1 MRITDV
7 EPLLLRQR
15 DAIDPSIADG
25 SQDALVVRVHTDD
38 GRVGLGE
45 VDSMPSVAKAVIEAP
60 PSHKIATGLRSLLVG
75 EDPQEVE
82 RLWQKMYQGT
92 IYFGRRGVAIHA
104 ISGVEIALWDIA
116 GQAAGRP
123 IHALV
128 GGRQR
133 NSIRAYASTLMP
145 ETPDETKRVVTR
157 WRGEGFGAVKLGWGP
172 LGRGADA
179 DLALVAAAREAGGP
193 DLDLMIDI
201 GFGWRDAADAIER
214 ARRMSESRPYWIEE
228 PFPPDDYD
236 SYARLAGAIDVPLAA
251 GEEETTLDD
260 FERLIERGRVD
271 VVQPDV
277 TRAGGIS
284 ECLRIAALAKKRRRR
299 CVLHSWST
307 GIIKAAS
314 LHVLA
319 AMEEAEYFEYAVQS
333 TELNQRLVR
342 ERFPVV
348 DGEVEIPM
356 APGLGVELD
365 EEGVEACRV
374 AYGGSWRQRRGW

>member
-1 MRITDV
+1 
-7 EPLLLRQR
+7 
-15 DAIDPSIADG
+15 
-25 SQDALVVRVHTDD
+25 
-38 GRVGLGE
+38 
-45 VDSMPSVAKAVIEAP
+45 MPSVAKAVIEAP

-123 IHALV
+123 IHELV

-172 LGRGADA
+172 LGRGAEA

-260 FERLIERGRVD
+260 FERLIERGRVG

-284 ECLRIAALAKKRRRR
+284 ECLRIAALAKKRGRR

-319 AMEEAEYFEYAVQS
+319 SMDEAEYFEYAVQS

-348 DGEVEIPM
+348 DGEVKIPT

-365 EEGVEACRV
+365 EEVVERCRV
-374 AYGGSWRQRRGW
+374 A

>member
-25 SQDALVVRVHTDD
+25 SQDALIVRVRTDE
-38 GRVGLGE
+38 GLVGLGE

-123 IHALV
+123 IHELV

-172 LGRGADA
+172 LGRGAEA

-260 FERLIERGRVD
+260 FERLIERGRVG

-284 ECLRIAALAKKRRRR
+284 ECLRIAALAKKRGRR

-319 AMEEAEYFEYAVQS
+319 SMDEAEYFEYAVQS

-348 DGEVEIPM
+348 DGEVEIPT

-365 EEGVEACRV
+365 EEVVERCRV
-374 AYGGSWRQRRGW
+374 A

>member
-1 MRITDV
+1 
-7 EPLLLRQR
+7 
-15 DAIDPSIADG
+15 
-25 SQDALVVRVHTDD
+25 
-38 GRVGLGE
+38 
-45 VDSMPSVAKAVIEAP
+45 
-60 PSHKIATGLRSLLVG
+60 
-75 EDPQEVE
+75 
-82 RLWQKMYQGT
+82 MYEGT

-116 GQAAGRP
+116 GQAAGKP
-123 IHALV
+123 IHELV
-128 GGRQR
+128 GGRKR
-133 NSIRAYASTLMP
+133 DRIRAYASTLMP
-145 ETPDETKRVVTR
+145 ETIEETKQVVTR
-157 WRGEGFGAVKLGWGP
+157 WRAEGFGAVKLGWGP
-172 LGRGADA
+172 LGRDADA

-201 GFGWRDAADAIER
+201 GFGWRDPADAIER
-214 ARRMSESRPYWIEE
+214 AGRMSECRPYWIEE

-236 SYARLAGAIDVPLAA
+236 SYAQLAEAIDIPLAA

-260 FERLIERGRVD
+260 FERLIERGRVG

-284 ECLRIAALAKKRRRR
+284 ECLRIATLARKRGRR

-348 DGEVEIPM
+348 DGEVEIPT
-356 APGLGVELD
+356 APGLGVGLD
-365 EEGVEACRV
+365 EEVLEACRV
-374 AYGGSWRQRRGW
+374 A

>member
-15 DAIDPSIADG
+15 DAIDASIADG
-25 SQDALVVRVHTDD
+25 SQDALVVRVHTDE
-38 GRVGLGE
+38 GLVGLGE

-60 PSHKIATGLRSLLVG
+60 PSHKIASGLRSLLVG
-75 EDPQEVE
+75 EDPLEVE
-82 RLWQKMYQGT
+82 RLWQKMYEGT

-116 GQAAGRP
+116 GQAAGKP
-123 IHALV
+123 IHELV
-128 GGRQR
+128 GGRR
-133 NSIRAYASTLMP
+133 RERIRAYASTLMP
-145 ETPDETKRVVTR
+145 ETPGETMRVVSR

-172 LGRGADA
+172 LGRDA
-179 DLALVAAAREAGGP
+179 ELDVALAAAARQAGGP
-193 DLDLMIDI
+193 DFDLMIDV
-201 GFGWRDAADAIER
+201 GFGWRDPGDAIER
-214 ARRMSESRPYWIEE
+214 TRRMSESRPYWIEE
-228 PFPPDDYD
+228 PFAPDDYE
-236 SYARLAGAIDVPLAA
+236 SYSELADAIDVPLAA
-251 GEEETTLDD
+251 GEEEVTVAD
-260 FERLIERGRVD
+260 FERLIERGKVA

-277 TRAGGIS
+277 TRAGGIL
-284 ECLRIAALAKKRRRR
+284 ECLRIAELARSAGRR

-348 DGEVEIPM
+348 DGEVEVPA

-365 EEGVEACRV
+365 EEVLEACRV
-374 AYGGSWRQRRGW
+374 T